1 MRSRS
6 TSVGDHHHMRRAAA
20 RARSPALFRPISALT
35 LGVPF
40 SLGLIGSH
48 LGGSSVSVGCF
59 RPSLGSLR
67 PLPKCADLSRVGEFY
82 GFERRLKDF
91 NSRRLKDFNSARHVR

>member
-1 MRSRS
+1 MSMRSRS
-6 TSVGDHHHMRRAAA
+6 ASP
-20 RARSPALFRPISALT
+20 RARFASLPFPSFPALFRPISALT